1 MYRKCEVEMVICET
15 EMRSNMVREL
25 MVDGF
30 LVYKLSPIESVDVH
44 IASCYCENQPFM
56 IIS

>member
-1 MYRKCEVEMVICET
+1 MVICET

-30 LVYKLSPIESVDVH
+30 FVHKLTPIESIDVH
-44 IASCYCENQPFM
+44 KAIP
-56 IIS
+56 